1 MACCDYHVAKTYEAG
16 TKTFYIND
24 VMILPLPERMK
35 LHAEFMCA
43 TITGLLPKLPLIDQT
58 GEHGIKVP
66 DKVVYNQ
73 EVMDSCRALADAALA
88 AFEGRWGAERKADDE
103 RREASIKDMAQKN
116 IESLRMM
123 EESDAY
129 QQARRRAMGIP
140 Y

>member
-43 TITGLLPKLPLIDQT
+43 TLNGIMSMPETDDGQPFDPKY
-58 GEHGIKVP
+58 V
-66 DKVVYNQ
+66 
-73 EVMDSCRALADAALA
+73 ALNVLNTANAALEL
-88 AFEGRWGAERKADDE
+88 FEKRWEEEIKAEDE